1 MGGKRLRIDT
11 NFQLKKCAK
20 KRVVGNYDRISQLPD
35 DILIDILSFLSINE
49 AARTSVLSSRW
60 INLWKHTPSLN
71 FDALNAL
78 TNKIQESSDWRKL
91 LKTERRNY
99 RRWVNSVLRSHKSTT
114 LKEFIICFDLNN
126 SYKSSI
132 ARWLD
137 FAFARQVQTL
147 ELDLN
152 TYSNCLF
159 SGEFLYDRRSVGA
172 PKSMVVGFKS
182 LKSLTL
188 RYIDM
193 TGGDIEC
200 ILQNCPLLEQLVVHG
215 AQRMSNLVVCG
226 SSLVLK
232 HLEIVNCEDFISL
245 KVSAPRLTSLTV
257 KMFEELLLEHVPML
271 TEVSLRCDSC
281 SISIK
286 RVFSQLSCCISQLKV
301 LCLELI
307 CLQYSIELPIEL
319 CEFPEMPKLNKLV
332 IKCCAT
338 GDESLVRL
346 TAFMRAF
353 PYLEEFVLKYEWDS
367 LPREDKVMKNAI
379 IRSPHNHLKVFKFCG
394 YYGRTIDAEL
404 LSYILGNCVVLEKII
419 IDSSG
424 AISPDTDGLDVEQ
437 TARKNANE
445 HLEPHVPHH
454 IQLVIL

>member
-1 MGGKRLRIDT
+1 
-11 NFQLKKCAK
+11 
-20 KRVVGNYDRISQLPD
+20 
-35 DILIDILSFLSINE
+35 
-49 AARTSVLSSRW
+49 
-60 INLWKHTPSLN
+60 
-71 FDALNAL
+71 
-78 TNKIQESSDWRKL
+78 
-91 LKTERRNY
+91 
-99 RRWVNSVLRSHKSTT
+99 
-114 LKEFIICFDLNN
+114 
-126 SYKSSI
+126 
-132 ARWLD
+132 
-137 FAFARQVQTL
+137 
-147 ELDLN
+147 
-152 TYSNCLF
+152 
-159 SGEFLYDRRSVGA
+159 
-172 PKSMVVGFKS
+172 MVVGFKS

-215 AQRMSNLVVCG
+215 AQRMSNLEVCG

-307 CLQYSIELPIEL
+307 CLQYSIEQPIEL
-319 CEFPEMPKLNKLV
+319 CEFPEMPTLNKLV
-332 IKCCAT
+332 MKCHGT

-353 PYLEEFVLKYEWDS
+353 PYLEEFVLKYEWHR
-367 LPREDKVMKNAI
+367 LPREDKVMKDDI
-379 IRSPHNHLKVFKFCG
+379 VRSPHNHLKVFKFRG

-404 LSYILGNCVVLEKII
+404 ISYILENCVVLEKII
-419 IDSSG
+419 IDPSG
-424 AISPDTDGLDVEQ
+424 AISPETDELDVEY
-437 TARKNANE
+437 TARKNAKE
-445 HLEPHVPHH
+445 HIEPHVPHH
-454 IQLVIL
+454 VQLVVL

>member
-71 FDALNAL
+71 FDALSAL
-78 TNKIQESSDWRKL
+78 RNKIQESSDWRNL

-114 LKEFIICFDLNN
+114 LKEFIIRFDLNN

-132 ARWLD
+132 AQWLD

-147 ELDLN
+147 ELDLGI
-152 TYSNCLF
+152 YSNCLF

-200 ILQNCPLLEQLVVHG
+200 ILHNCPLLEQLVVHG
-215 AQRMSNLVVCG
+215 AERMSNLEVCG
-226 SSLVLK
+226 PSLVLK

-245 KVSAPRLTSLTV
+245 KVSAPKLTSLTV

-307 CLQYSIELPIEL
+307 CLQVIQHNYS
-319 CEFPEMPKLNKLV
+319 CYSHF
-332 IKCCAT
+332 
-338 GDESLVRL
+338 SLV
-346 TAFMRAF
+346 
-353 PYLEEFVLKYEWDS
+353 
-367 LPREDKVMKNAI
+367 
-379 IRSPHNHLKVFKFCG
+379 
-394 YYGRTIDAEL
+394 
-404 LSYILGNCVVLEKII
+404 
-419 IDSSG
+419 
-424 AISPDTDGLDVEQ
+424 
-437 TARKNANE
+437 
-445 HLEPHVPHH
+445 
-454 IQLVIL
+454 

>member
-71 FDALNAL
+71 FDALSAL
-78 TNKIQESSDWRKL
+78 RNKIQESSDWRKL

-114 LKEFIICFDLNN
+114 LKEFIIRFDLNN

-147 ELDLN
+147 ELDLGI
-152 TYSNCLF
+152 YSNCLF

-200 ILQNCPLLEQLVVHG
+200 ILHNCPLLEQLVVHG
-215 AQRMSNLVVCG
+215 AQRMSNLEVCG

-232 HLEIVNCEDFISL
+232 HLKIVNCYDFISL

-307 CLQYSIELPIEL
+307 CLQYSIEQPIEL

-353 PYLEEFVLKYEWDS
+353 PYLEEFVLKYEWYRF
-367 LPREDKVMKNAI
+367 PREDKVMKDAI
-379 IRSPHNHLKVFKFCG
+379 VRSPHNHLKVFKFRG

-404 LSYILGNCVVLEKII
+404 ISYILENCVVLGKII
-419 IDSSG
+419 IDPSG
-424 AISPDTDGLDVEQ
+424 AISPETDELDVEY
-437 TARKNANE
+437 TARKNAKE
-445 HLEPHVPHH
+445 HIEPHVPHH
-454 IQLVIL
+454 VQLVVL